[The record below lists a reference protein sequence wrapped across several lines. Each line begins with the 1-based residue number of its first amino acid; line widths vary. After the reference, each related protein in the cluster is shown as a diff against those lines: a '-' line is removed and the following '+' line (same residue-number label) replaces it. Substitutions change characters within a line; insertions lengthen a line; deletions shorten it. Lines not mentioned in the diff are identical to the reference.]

1 MTYFNTQIDNEKN
14 TYSIQFETDDK
25 QLFKI
30 VEETCRKA
38 VDVSRRDKNGARNSI
53 QGQANK

>member
-30 VEETCRKA
+30 VEEVA
-38 VDVSRRDKNGARNSI
+38 SISSFIVNSLSL
-53 QGQANK
+53 NTSSLFDL

>member
-1 MTYFNTQIDNEKN
+1 MTYFNTQINNEKN

-30 VEETCRKA
+30 VEEACRKA
-38 VDVSRRDKNGARNSI
+38 VDASRSDTE
-53 QGQANK
+53 

>member
-30 VEETCRKA
+30 VEEACRKA
-38 VDVSRRDKNGARNSI
+38 VDVSRSDSK
-53 QGQANK
+53 

>member
-14 TYSIQFETDDK
+14 IYSIQFETDDK

-30 VEETCRKA
+30 VEEVCRKS
-38 VDVSRRDKNGARNSI
+38 VDVSRSDTE
-53 QGQANK
+53 

>member
-1 MTYFNTQIDNEKN
+1 MTYFNTQIDNERN

-30 VEETCRKA
+30 VEEACRKA
-38 VDVSRRDKNGARNSI
+38 VDVGRSDTE
-53 QGQANK
+53 